1 MKLDASAWRKLGTV
15 ATILGIVMEIFGEIA
30 DEHERELEI
39 KECVQKEVQTA
50 LSNSHNLHT
59 V

>member
-30 DEHERELEI
+30 DEKERELEI
-39 KECVQKEVQTA
+39 KDCVQREVQTA
-50 LSNSHNLHT
+50 LNNSQNLHT